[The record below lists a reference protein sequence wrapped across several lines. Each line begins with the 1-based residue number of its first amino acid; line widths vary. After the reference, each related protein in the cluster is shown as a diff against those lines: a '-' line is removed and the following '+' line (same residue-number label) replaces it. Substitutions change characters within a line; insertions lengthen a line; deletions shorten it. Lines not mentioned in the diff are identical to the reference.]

1 MRYMQ
6 IKKSRK
12 LVLKAETRTELKTR
26 QKKKCFSGGTLII
39 GVTFK

>member
-26 QKKKCFSGGTLII
+26 QKKKNVS
-39 GVTFK
+39 VEEPS